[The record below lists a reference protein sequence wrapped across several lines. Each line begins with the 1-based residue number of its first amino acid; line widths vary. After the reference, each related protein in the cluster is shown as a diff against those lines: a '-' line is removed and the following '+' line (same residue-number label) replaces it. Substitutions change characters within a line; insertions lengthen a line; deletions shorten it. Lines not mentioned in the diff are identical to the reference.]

1 MPIIVL
7 RDGEAAGE
15 IETKLAEAGAEYR
28 RLTIYNKHIIVAW
41 PDDKVRQA
49 GIDAEPTVQTV
60 IYTRT
65 PYMLTS
71 RDFIERSS
79 FKVGRAELGSQ
90 DLVIVAGPC
99 AVESEDQMLEVAREL
114 KACGVHAIRGG
125 AFKPRTSPYSFQGLG
140 EEGLKILAKTRDETG
155 LPVATE
161 VMDTRLVD
169 LAARYVD
176 ILWIGARNSQNFFLL
191 REVGRT
197 RKPVLIKRG
206 FGMLIDELL
215 LAAEYVILEG
225 NDKVAVIERGIRTFE
240 KSTRFTLDIAAIP
253 VIKKKS
259 HLPVIVD
266 PSHPA
271 GTRDYVEP
279 LALAAIAAGADG
291 LMIEV
296 HPYPEKAKSDKEQQL
311 TPREFKDLMQKIRR
325 LAEVLGRRIP

>member
-7 RDGEAAGE
+7 RDGESARE
-15 IETKLAEAGAEYR
+15 VESKLAEIGLEYR
-28 RLTIYNKHIIVAW
+28 RLTVYNKHIIVAW
-41 PDDKVRQA
+41 PDDKFKQA
-49 GIDAEPTVQTV
+49 NPDLGPAVQAV
-60 IYTRT
+60 IFTKT
-65 PYMLTS
+65 PYMLVS
-71 RDFIERSS
+71 KEFIERSS
-79 FKVGRAELGSQ
+79 FKIGRAELGGQ
-90 DLVIVAGPC
+90 DLVIIAGPC
-99 AVESEDQMLEVAREL
+99 AVESEDQMLEIAREL
-114 KACGVHAIRGG
+114 KTCGIHAIRGG

-140 EEGLKILAKTRDETG
+140 EEGLKILAKVRDETG

-161 VMDTRLVD
+161 VMDTRHIELT
-169 LAARYVD
+169 AKYVD
-176 ILWIGARNSQNFFLL
+176 ILWIGARNAQNFHLL
-191 REVGRT
+191 REVGKV

-215 LAAEYVILEG
+215 LAAEYVVLEG

-240 KSTRFTLDIAAIP
+240 KSTRFTLDITAIP

-279 LALAAIAAGADG
+279 LALAAVAAGADG

-311 TPREFKDLMQKIRR
+311 TPKEFRDLMQKIRR
-325 LAEVLGRRIP
+325 LAEALNRRIP